1 MLKLLYCLIIT
12 TAAALLACAS
22 PTPTPDPR
30 ATLAPTPAATTAT
43 LTPAATTATLTP
55 APQLTATATPSPR
68 PTLAPTPTAAPKPTT
83 AAGMVAPA
91 GIIAPIDAD
100 NPQAFL
106 STLPAA
112 EQTCLTE
119 NSDPMRAITLAGLP
133 GAAIASPQDVAKL
146 IGCLGDDTLMQIFLS
161 GMLVDVGPLSADS
174 SACIRA
180 GFANLNLRPVLM
192 AGDFAAGPGY
202 DLLEQAALFGS
213 LRPHLLA
220 LSCLSE
226 TEWVAGLTYFAM
238 PENHRETLQCVRET
252 VGGPAAL
259 AAALQPLDGPIPR
272 TFMHAETQC
281 LMLPIPQPA
290 ADGGEI
296 SLIDTDNPQAFL
308 STLSAAEQACLAA
321 HPNPMDALTSLPLVS
336 SGGEADTPEPAAE
349 LLACLGDDALL
360 RVFLSVLISDLDSL
374 SRESSECVRAGF
386 AGYNLRSLLLADGFD
401 NMSAADVSVLSW
413 AGFLLPLC
421 LNDAERQAAFPY
433 GHSISDTGRAGWR
446 CLMDQLGGPARL
458 RLTRELS
465 PSYYAALVECP
476 E

>member
-1 MLKLLYCLIIT
+1 MLKLLYCAIVA
-12 TAAALLACAS
+12 TAAMLACTS
-22 PTPTPDPR
+22 PTPTPDPT
-30 ATLAPTPAATTAT
+30 ATPAPTSTARQTAT
-43 LTPAATTATLTP
+43 HIPS
-55 APQLTATATPSPR
+55 PQLTATATPAPQ
-68 PTLAPTPTAAPKPTT
+68 PTLAPTPTAAPEPT
-83 AAGMVAPA
+83 AAAGIVAPT

-100 NPQAFL
+100 DPQAFL

-133 GAAIASPQDVAKL
+133 GATIASPQAMAEL
-146 IGCLGDDTLMQIFLS
+146 IDCLGDDTLMRIFLS
-161 GMLVDVGPLSADS
+161 GMLVDVGPLSQDS

-180 GFANLNLRPVLM
+180 GFANLDLRPVIM

-226 TEWVAGLTYFAM
+226 AEWVAGLTYFAM
-238 PENHRETLQCVRET
+238 PENHREILQCVRET

-272 TFMHAETQC
+272 AFMHAESRC

-290 ADGGEI
+290 AADGEI

-308 STLSAAEQACLAA
+308 STLPAAEQACLTA
-321 HPNPMDALTSLPLVS
+321 HPNPMDALASLPLAPL
-336 SGGEADTPEPAAE
+336 GAETDTPEPAAE
-349 LLACLGDDALL
+349 VIACLGDDTLMQ
-360 RVFLSVLISDLDSL
+360 VYLSGIITKPASL
-374 SRESSECVRAGF
+374 SRGSSACIRAGF
-386 AGYNLRSLLLADGFD
+386 AGLDLRPVMLTGGVDG
-401 NMSAADVSVLSW
+401 MSEADVSALAW

-433 GHSISDTGRAGWR
+433 GGIPDAALAGQR
-446 CLMDQLGGPARL
+446 CLMERLGGPAWL
-458 RLTRELS
+458 ARERTWS

>member
-1 MLKLLYCLIIT
+1 MPKLLYCLIIAI
-12 TAAALLACAS
+12 AAALLACTS
-22 PTPTPDPR
+22 PTPTPAPT
-30 ATLAPTPAATTAT
+30 ATPAPTPASRPTAT
-43 LTPAATTATLTP
+43 HI
-55 APQLTATATPSPR
+55 PSPQPTTTPTLR
-68 PTLAPTPTAAPKPTT
+68 PTIAPTPTAAPEPTA

-112 EQTCLTE
+112 EQACLAA
-119 NSDPMRAITLAGLP
+119 NSDPMRILALAGLP
-133 GAAIASPQDVAKL
+133 GAEIASPQEIADV
-146 IGCLGDDTLMQIFLS
+146 IDCLGDDTLMQIFVS
-161 GMLVDVGPLSADS
+161 GMLTDVGALSADS

-180 GFANLNLRPVLM
+180 GFASLDLRPLIM
-192 AGDFAAGPGY
+192 AGDFASGPAY

-213 LRPHLLA
+213 LRPYLLA

-226 TEWVAGLTYFAM
+226 TEWIAGLTYFAM
-238 PENHRETLQCVRET
+238 PENHREILQCVRET

-259 AAALQPLDGPIPR
+259 AAALQPLDAPIPR
-272 TFMHAETQC
+272 AFMNAESQC

-290 ADGGEI
+290 AANGEI
-296 SLIDTDNPQAFL
+296 SLIDTNNPQAFL
-308 STLSAAEQACLAA
+308 STLSAAEQACLSA

-336 SGGEADTPEPAAE
+336 SGGDAEAPEPAAE
-349 LLACLGDDALL
+349 LLACLGDDTLL
-360 RVFLSVLISDLDSL
+360 RVFLSMLISDLNSL
-374 SRESSECVRAGF
+374 SQESSECVRAGF
-386 AGYNLRSLLLADGFD
+386 AGYNLNLRPLLLADGFD
-401 NMSAADVSVLSW
+401 NMSEADVSVLSW

-433 GHSISDTGRAGWR
+433 GGIPDAALAGQR
-446 CLMDQLGGPARL
+446 CLMERLGGPAGL
-458 RLTRELS
+458 ARETT

>member
-1 MLKLLYCLIIT
+1 MPKLLYCAIVAM
-12 TAAALLACAS
+12 AAALLACAS
-22 PTPTPDPR
+22 PTPTPSP
-30 ATLAPTPAATTAT
+30 ASTPVPTPTAR
-43 LTPAATTATLTP
+43 P
-55 APQLTATATPSPR
+55 TATATPAPR
-68 PTLAPTPTAAPKPTT
+68 PTLAPTPTAAPEPTA

-100 NPQAFL
+100 DPQAFL

-133 GAAIASPQDVAKL
+133 GAAIASPQDMAEL
-146 IGCLGDDTLMQIFLS
+146 LDCLGDDTLMRIFLS
-161 GMLVDVGPLSADS
+161 GMLVDVGPLSRDS
-174 SACIRA
+174 SDCIRA
-180 GFANLNLRPVLM
+180 GFANLDLRPALM
-192 AGDFAAGPGY
+192 AADLSAGPGY

-213 LRPHLLA
+213 LRPYLLA

-226 TEWVAGLTYFAM
+226 PEWIAGLTYFAM
-238 PENHRETLQCVRET
+238 PENHREILQCVRET

-272 TFMHAETQC
+272 AFMHAESRC
-281 LMLPIPQPA
+281 LMLPIPQPSA
-290 ADGGEI
+290 ANGEI

-308 STLSAAEQACLAA
+308 STLPAAEQACLAA
-321 HPNPMDALTSLPLVS
+321 HPNPMDALASLPLAPL
-336 SGGEADTPEPAAE
+336 GAETDTPEPAAE
-349 LLACLGDDALL
+349 VIACLGDDTLMQ
-360 RVFLSVLISDLDSL
+360 VYLSGIITKPASL
-374 SRESSECVRAGF
+374 SRESSACIRAGF
-386 AGYNLRSLLLADGFD
+386 AGLDLRPVMLTGGVDG
-401 NMSAADVSVLSW
+401 MSEADVSALAW

-433 GHSISDTGRAGWR
+433 GGIPDAALAGWR
-446 CLMDQLGGPARL
+446 CLMDQLGGPAWL

-465 PSYYAALVECP
+465 PSHYAAMVECP